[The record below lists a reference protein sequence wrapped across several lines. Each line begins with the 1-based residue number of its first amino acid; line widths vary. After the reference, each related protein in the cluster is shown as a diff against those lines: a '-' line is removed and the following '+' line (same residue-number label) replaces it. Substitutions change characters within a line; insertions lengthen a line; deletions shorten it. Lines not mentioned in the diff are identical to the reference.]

1 MNNVLA
7 IARKELRS
15 YFGSPVAYI
24 VIGLFALVFGYFFG
38 TLLYYF
44 ERQSAQAGGFGGGP
58 TMNVNEQLLGPVFGN
73 MTVIILL
80 VLPLVTM
87 RTYSEEKR
95 SGTMELLL
103 TAPITDLQIILG
115 KFLGA
120 MGLYGAM
127 VGITLLH
134 IGMLFVFGSPE
145 WKPIV
150 TTYLGVL

>member
-1 MNNVLA
+1 MSWRRSRWRRPMSNVLA
-7 IARKELRS
+7 IARKELRA

-24 VIGLFALVFGYFFG
+24 VIGLFALVFGYFFA

-44 ERQSAQAGGFGGGP
+44 DRQSLQAGGPGGP

-103 TAPITDLQIILG
+103 TAPLTDLQI
-115 KFLGA
+115 
-120 MGLYGAM
+120 
-127 VGITLLH
+127 
-134 IGMLFVFGSPE
+134 
-145 WKPIV
+145 
-150 TTYLGVL
+150 